1 MRALTPVTCPTCGV
15 VSERAPHYC
24 PGCGFDYWRA
34 AAGLGPKPT
43 LVVTT
48 ARPPDGRSAA
58 ALMVAGFVGL
68 LITGVVTAVVVL
80 GGGGEPEAPLIANT
94 LPSRGPEDFLI
105 LRFFREARSPYAKF
119 TVAIDGTIQQIDP
132 PGGEMPVTESI
143 VLHGDDW
150 VVHGSFMES
159 DGATIAVS
167 TAKIDG
173 AYFDRVGADAG
184 WVRIDVP
191 TDNTDAVSP
200 FARISTVSEV
210 EYVGEEAIS
219 GTSLHHL
226 LVTKWLGASP
236 HDMRMLGFDALTQRE
251 TRFDIWV
258 NDDGVPIRGRQMW
271 IYSVVEA
278 GATYTFAADLT
289 MTFRDWGAVEPIEAP
304 NDAPSPLEPDEGPSA
319 HRVLRLA

>member
-1 MRALTPVTCPTCGV
+1 

-43 LVVTT
+43 LVVPA

-58 ALMVAGFVGL
+58 VLMAAGFVGL

-80 GGGGEPEAPLIANT
+80 GGGGGEPEAPLIANT

-119 TVAIDGTIQQIDP
+119 TVAIEGTIQEVDP
-132 PGGEMPVTESI
+132 PGGAMPVTESM

-150 VVHGSFMES
+150 VVHGSYVEA
-159 DGATIAVS
+159 DGTTTAVS

-173 AYFDRVGADAG
+173 AYFDRVGVDAP
-184 WVRIDVP
+184 WVRIDIP

-210 EYVGEEAIS
+210 EYVGEEVVS
-219 GTSLHHL
+219 GTALHRL
-226 LVTKWLGASP
+226 VVTKWLGASP

-271 IYSVVEA
+271 IYSIVEA
-278 GATYTFAADLT
+278 GATYTFAIDLT
-289 MTFRDWGAVEPIEAP
+289 MTFSDWGIVEPIEAP
-304 NDAPSPLEPDEGPSA
+304 DDAPLPPAPAQEPSA
-319 HRVLRLA
+319 HMVPRLA